1 MGRRSKTLVV
11 LATLIGTFLAALD
24 ATVVGTAM
32 PTIIGELGGLPL
44 YPWAF
49 ASYLLAATVTGP
61 VFGKLSDTYGRKP
74 VYLVGIFLFLLGS
87 ALAGASQS
95 MAALIAFRTLQGL
108 GAGAV
113 QPVAI
118 TIVGD
123 IFELEAR
130 ARIQGLFG
138 AVWGISAILGP
149 AVGGLLTDLVSWRW
163 VFYLNIPFG
172 LAAAVLLALTLTE
185 SFERRRRKV
194 DYLGTALLTGGL
206 VAVLLALL
214 GEPGITAGG
223 VAMFVGGV
231 AMLALFVFVEGRAE
245 DPIVPPDMFRDRILS
260 VSAFG
265 NLALGGVLL
274 GVSVYVPLFVQGSL
288 GGTALTAGAAVASL
302 SIGWPVGSFVGGRM
316 LLRTGYRATLLL
328 GSAPAIDP
336 MPCSAAPAENSPASS
351 LSEKRAATA
360 ALSPP
365 TSVSCRTSSPPLS
378 TSLKSGGCGRSSSAS
393 SRPGSAMLG
402 LAGDEVGRCAP
413 REEGRGGHAGDA
425 EDEQDPEGR
434 GERGGEGAGELLVS
448 RFGDAG
454 ADGRLQYGVGVRE
467 QTSQRR
473 VPLRH
478 APYGGPVAVAEG
490 GVEQRAHHGD
500 PERAPHR
507 PEEHDGGGRHPA
519 PPPGHGVLDAHEV
532 ARAREAET

>member
-1 MGRRSKTLVV
+1 MGLSKRRKTLVV

-32 PTIIGELGGLPL
+32 PTIIGELGGLSL

-74 VYLVGIFLFLLGS
+74 VYLAGIFLFLLGS
-87 ALAGASQS
+87 VLAGTAGS
-95 MAALIAFRTLQGL
+95 MTALIVFRTLQGL

-118 TIVGD
+118 TIIGD

-163 VFYLNIPFG
+163 VFYINVPFG

-185 SFERRRRKV
+185 SFERHERKV

-214 GEPGITAGG
+214 GGGMSAGIVALFFGG
-223 VAMFVGGV
+223 V
-231 AMLALFVFVEGRAE
+231 LALVLFVFVEGRAE
-245 DPIVPPDMFRDRILS
+245 DPVIPPDLFRDRILS

-265 NLALGGVLL
+265 NLAMGGVLL

-288 GGTALTAGAAVASL
+288 GGTALTAGAVVASL

-316 LLRTGYRATLLL
+316 LLKTGYRATLLL
-328 GSAPAIDP
+328 GSSLVAVGSALCVPMDRGTSLAYVVLAVVTIGLGLGFSSTSYLVSVQNAVPWRRRGVATSSVVFFRTVGGSLGVAAMGALLNASLGDRYRAAVARVAGDDAALGRLLSDPNALLQPAVRSRIPEAAYSELSGALAAALAPAFWVLLVFGV
-336 MPCSAAPAENSPASS
+336 CSVAA
-351 LSEKRAATA
+351 AAFFPRGA
-360 ALSPP
+360 
-365 TSVSCRTSSPPLS
+365 
-378 TSLKSGGCGRSSSAS
+378 
-393 SRPGSAMLG
+393 
-402 LAGDEVGRCAP
+402 AGD
-413 REEGRGGHAGDA
+413 
-425 EDEQDPEGR
+425 
-434 GERGGEGAGELLVS
+434 LV
-448 RFGDAG
+448 
-454 ADGRLQYGVGVRE
+454 
-467 QTSQRR
+467 
-473 VPLRH
+473 
-478 APYGGPVAVAEG
+478 
-490 GVEQRAHHGD
+490 RA
-500 PERAPHR
+500 
-507 PEEHDGGGRHPA
+507 
-519 PPPGHGVLDAHEV
+519 
-532 ARAREAET
+532 EAEHG

>member
-1 MGRRSKTLVV
+1 LGFSRRRKTLVV

-74 VYLVGIFLFLLGS
+74 VYLAGILLFLLGS
-87 ALAGASQS
+87 VLAGASQS
-95 MAALIAFRTLQGL
+95 MAALITFRTVQGL

-118 TIVGD
+118 TIIGD
-123 IFELEAR
+123 IFELETR

-138 AVWGISAILGP
+138 AVWGISAVVGP
-149 AVGGLLTDLVSWRW
+149 AVGGLLTDLISWRW

-172 LAAAVLLALTLTE
+172 LVAAVLLALTLTE
-185 SFERRRRKV
+185 SFERRQRKV

-214 GEPGITAGG
+214 GEPGVTATG
-223 VAMFVGGV
+223 VALFGGGV

-288 GGTALTAGAAVASL
+288 GGTALTAGAVVASL

-316 LLRTGYRATLLL
+316 LLKTGYRATLLL
-328 GSAPAIDP
+328 GSVLVASGAALCVPMDRATSLTYVVVAVVVIGLGLGFSSTSYLVSVQNAVPWRRRGVATSSVVFFRTVGGSLGVAVMGALLNASLGDRYGAAVGRVAEGDAALERLLSDPNALLQPAVRSRIP
-336 MPCSAAPAENSPASS
+336 EPAYAELAGA
-351 LSEKRAATA
+351 LSA
-360 ALSPP
+360 ALSPAFW
-365 TSVSCRTSSPPLS
+365 V
-378 TSLKSGGCGRSSSAS
+378 
-393 SRPGSAMLG
+393 
-402 LAGDEVGRCAP
+402 
-413 REEGRGGHAGDA
+413 
-425 EDEQDPEGR
+425 
-434 GERGGEGAGELLVS
+434 LLV
-448 RFGDAG
+448 F
-454 ADGRLQYGVGVRE
+454 GVGSV
-467 QTSQRR
+467 
-473 VPLRH
+473 
-478 APYGGPVAVAEG
+478 VAAAFFPRGAAADLVTT
-490 GVEQRAHHGD
+490 
-500 PERAPHR
+500 
-507 PEEHDGGGRHPA
+507 
-519 PPPGHGVLDAHEV
+519 
-532 ARAREAET
+532 EAEHG

>member
-1 MGRRSKTLVV
+1 MGLSRRRKTLVV

-74 VYLVGIFLFLLGS
+74 VYLAGIFLFLLGS
-87 ALAGASQS
+87 VLAGASQS

-123 IFELEAR
+123 IFELETR

-138 AVWGISAILGP
+138 AVWGISAVAGP
-149 AVGGLLTDLVSWRW
+149 AVGGFLTDFVSWRW
-163 VFYLNIPFG
+163 VFYLNLPFG
-172 LAAAVLLALTLTE
+172 IVAAVLLALTLSE
-185 SFERRRRKV
+185 SFERRRRREV

-214 GEPGITAGG
+214 GGAEPGITAGS
-223 VAMFVGGV
+223 VALFGAGA

-260 VSAFG
+260 VSALG

-288 GGTALTAGAAVASL
+288 GGTALTAGAVVASL

-316 LLRTGYRATLLL
+316 LLKIGYRATLLL
-328 GSAPAIDP
+328 GSVLVASGSALCVPMDRGTSLPYVVVAVVVIGLGLGFSSTSYLVSVQNAVPWRRRGVATSSVVFFRTVGGSLGVAI
-336 MPCSAAPAENSPASS
+336 MGALLNAS
-351 LSEKRAATA
+351 LGERYRAAVGRIAEGDAALGRLLSDPNAILQPAVRARVPEAAYSELAGALSA
-360 ALSPP
+360 ALSPAFW
-365 TSVSCRTSSPPLS
+365 V
-378 TSLKSGGCGRSSSAS
+378 
-393 SRPGSAMLG
+393 
-402 LAGDEVGRCAP
+402 
-413 REEGRGGHAGDA
+413 
-425 EDEQDPEGR
+425 
-434 GERGGEGAGELLVS
+434 LLV
-448 RFGDAG
+448 FG
-454 ADGRLQYGVGVRE
+454 
-467 QTSQRR
+467 
-473 VPLRH
+473 
-478 APYGGPVAVAEG
+478 VASVA
-490 GVEQRAHHGD
+490 A
-500 PERAPHR
+500 A
-507 PEEHDGGGRHPA
+507 A
-519 PPPGHGVLDAHEV
+519 FFPPGAAADLVT
-532 ARAREAET
+532 REAEHG

>member
-1 MGRRSKTLVV
+1 VV

-74 VYLVGIFLFLLGS
+74 VYLAGIFLFLLGS
-87 ALAGASQS
+87 VLAGASQS
-95 MAALIAFRTLQGL
+95 MAALIAFRTVQGL

-118 TIVGD
+118 TIIGD
-123 IFELEAR
+123 IFELETR

-138 AVWGISAILGP
+138 AVWGVSAVFVGP

-172 LAAAVLLALTLTE
+172 LVAAVLLALTLTE
-185 SFERRRRKV
+185 SFERRQRKV

-214 GEPGITAGG
+214 GEPGVTAMG
-223 VAMFVGGV
+223 VALFGGGV
-231 AMLALFVFVEGRAE
+231 AMLALFAFVEGRAE

-288 GGTALTAGAAVASL
+288 GGTALTAGAVVASL

-316 LLRTGYRATLLL
+316 LLKTGYRATLLL
-328 GSAPAIDP
+328 GSALVASGAALCVPMDRGTSLAYVVVAVVVIGLGLGFSSTSYLVSVQNAVPWRRRGVATSSVVFFRTVGGSLGVAVMGALLNASLGERYAAAVGRVAEGDAALERLLSDPNALLQPAVRARIP
-336 MPCSAAPAENSPASS
+336 EAAYAELAGA
-351 LSEKRAATA
+351 LSA
-360 ALSPP
+360 ALSPAFW
-365 TSVSCRTSSPPLS
+365 V
-378 TSLKSGGCGRSSSAS
+378 
-393 SRPGSAMLG
+393 
-402 LAGDEVGRCAP
+402 
-413 REEGRGGHAGDA
+413 
-425 EDEQDPEGR
+425 
-434 GERGGEGAGELLVS
+434 LLV
-448 RFGDAG
+448 F
-454 ADGRLQYGVGVRE
+454 GVGSVVAAAFFPRGAAADLV
-467 QTSQRR
+467 TS
-473 VPLRH
+473 
-478 APYGGPVAVAEG
+478 
-490 GVEQRAHHGD
+490 
-500 PERAPHR
+500 
-507 PEEHDGGGRHPA
+507 
-519 PPPGHGVLDAHEV
+519 
-532 ARAREAET
+532 EAEHG

>member
-1 MGRRSKTLVV
+1 MGMGRRRKTLVV

-74 VYLVGIFLFLLGS
+74 VYLAGIFLFLLGS
-87 ALAGASQS
+87 VLAGASQS

-138 AVWGISAILGP
+138 AVWGTSAIVGP
-149 AVGGLLTDLVSWRW
+149 AVGGLLTDLASWRW
-163 VFYLNIPFG
+163 VFYVNVPFG

-185 SFERRRRKV
+185 SFERRERKV
-194 DYLGTALLTGGL
+194 DYIGTALLTGGL
-206 VAVLLALL
+206 VSVLVSLL
-214 GEPGITAGG
+214 GEPGVTAGDL
-223 VAMFVGGV
+223 ALFGGGA

-245 DPIVPPDMFRDRILS
+245 DPIVPPDLFRDRILS

-274 GVSVYVPLFVQGSL
+274 GVSVYVPLFVQGAL

-302 SIGWPVGSFVGGRM
+302 SIGWPVGSFIGGRM

-328 GSAPAIDP
+328 GSLLVAVGSALCVP
-336 MPCSAAPAENSPASS
+336 MDRGTSLAYVVVAVVVIGLGLGFSSTSYLVSVQNAVPWRRRGVATSSVVFFRTVGGSVGVAVMGALLNAS
-351 LSEKRAATA
+351 LGDRYRAAVGRVAGGDEALARLLSDPNAILQPAVRDRVPEAAYGELAGALSA
-360 ALSPP
+360 ALSPAFW
-365 TSVSCRTSSPPLS
+365 V
-378 TSLKSGGCGRSSSAS
+378 
-393 SRPGSAMLG
+393 
-402 LAGDEVGRCAP
+402 
-413 REEGRGGHAGDA
+413 
-425 EDEQDPEGR
+425 
-434 GERGGEGAGELLVS
+434 LLV
-448 RFGDAG
+448 FG
-454 ADGRLQYGVGVRE
+454 
-467 QTSQRR
+467 
-473 VPLRH
+473 
-478 APYGGPVAVAEG
+478 VASVVA
-490 GVEQRAHHGD
+490 A
-500 PERAPHR
+500 AFF
-507 PEEHDGGGRHPA
+507 
-519 PPPGHGVLDAHEV
+519 PPGAAADLVTSEPEHG
-532 ARAREAET
+532 

>member
-1 MGRRSKTLVV
+1 LGFSRRRKTLVV

-74 VYLVGIFLFLLGS
+74 VYLAGILLFLLGS
-87 ALAGASQS
+87 VLAGASQS
-95 MAALIAFRTLQGL
+95 MAALITFRTVQGL

-118 TIVGD
+118 TIIGD
-123 IFELEAR
+123 IFELETR

-138 AVWGISAILGP
+138 AVWGISAVVGP
-149 AVGGLLTDLVSWRW
+149 AVGGLLTDLISWRW

-172 LAAAVLLALTLTE
+172 LVAAVLLALTLTE
-185 SFERRRRKV
+185 SFERRQRKV

-214 GEPGITAGG
+214 GEPGVTATG
-223 VAMFVGGV
+223 VALFVGGV
-231 AMLALFVFVEGRAE
+231 AMLTLFAFVEGRAE

-288 GGTALTAGAAVASL
+288 GGTALTAGAVVASL
-302 SIGWPVGSFVGGRM
+302 SIGWPVGSFAGGRM
-316 LLRTGYRATLLL
+316 LLKTGYRATLLL
-328 GSAPAIDP
+328 GSVLVASGAALCVPMDRATSLTYAVVAVVVIGLGLGFSSTSYLVSVQNAVPWRRRGVATSSVVFFRTVGGSLGVAVMGALLNASLGDRYGAAVGRVAEGDAALERLLSDPNALLQPAVRSRIP
-336 MPCSAAPAENSPASS
+336 EPAYAELAGA
-351 LSEKRAATA
+351 LSA
-360 ALSPP
+360 ALSPAFW
-365 TSVSCRTSSPPLS
+365 V
-378 TSLKSGGCGRSSSAS
+378 
-393 SRPGSAMLG
+393 
-402 LAGDEVGRCAP
+402 
-413 REEGRGGHAGDA
+413 
-425 EDEQDPEGR
+425 
-434 GERGGEGAGELLVS
+434 LLV
-448 RFGDAG
+448 FGLGSVVAAAFFPRG
-454 ADGRLQYGVGVRE
+454 AAADLV
-467 QTSQRR
+467 TS
-473 VPLRH
+473 
-478 APYGGPVAVAEG
+478 
-490 GVEQRAHHGD
+490 
-500 PERAPHR
+500 
-507 PEEHDGGGRHPA
+507 
-519 PPPGHGVLDAHEV
+519 
-532 ARAREAET
+532 EAEHG

>member
-1 MGRRSKTLVV
+1 MV

-74 VYLVGIFLFLLGS
+74 VYLAGIFLFLLGS
-87 ALAGASQS
+87 VLAGASQS
-95 MAALIAFRTLQGL
+95 MASLIAFRTLQGL

-138 AVWGISAILGP
+138 AVWGISAVIGP

-172 LAAAVLLALTLTE
+172 LVAAVLLALTLSE
-185 SFERRRRKV
+185 SLERRRRRKV

-214 GEPGITAGG
+214 GGAEPGITAGSIALFG
-223 VAMFVGGV
+223 GGV
-231 AMLALFVFVEGRAE
+231 SMLALFVFVEGRAE
-245 DPIVPPDMFRDRILS
+245 DPIVPPGMFRDRILS

-288 GGTALTAGAAVASL
+288 GGTALTAGAVVASL

-316 LLRTGYRATLLL
+316 LLKTGYRATLLL
-328 GSAPAIDP
+328 GSVLVASGSALCVP
-336 MPCSAAPAENSPASS
+336 MDRQTSLPYVVVAVVVIGLGLGFSSTSYLVSVQNAVPWRRRGVATSSVVFFRTVGGLLGVAVMGALLNAS
-351 LSEKRAATA
+351 LGERYRAAVGRVAEGDAALARLLSDPNAILQPAVRARVPEAAYSELAGALAA
-360 ALSPP
+360 ALSPAFW
-365 TSVSCRTSSPPLS
+365 V
-378 TSLKSGGCGRSSSAS
+378 
-393 SRPGSAMLG
+393 
-402 LAGDEVGRCAP
+402 
-413 REEGRGGHAGDA
+413 
-425 EDEQDPEGR
+425 
-434 GERGGEGAGELLVS
+434 LLV
-448 RFGDAG
+448 FGVASG
-454 ADGRLQYGVGVRE
+454 AAAALF
-467 QTSQRR
+467 
-473 VPLRH
+473 
-478 APYGGPVAVAEG
+478 
-490 GVEQRAHHGD
+490 
-500 PERAPHR
+500 
-507 PEEHDGGGRHPA
+507 
-519 PPPGHGVLDAHEV
+519 PPGAAADLVT
-532 ARAREAET
+532 REAEHG

>member
-1 MGRRSKTLVV
+1 MGRRRKTLVV

-74 VYLVGIFLFLLGS
+74 VYLAGIFLFLLGS
-87 ALAGASQS
+87 VLAGASQS

-138 AVWGISAILGP
+138 AVWGISAIVGP

-214 GEPGITAGG
+214 GGPGITAGD
-223 VAMFVGGV
+223 VAVFGGGV

-245 DPIVPPDMFRDRILS
+245 DPIIPPDMFRDRIIS

-316 LLRTGYRATLLL
+316 LLKTGYRATLLL
-328 GSAPAIDP
+328 GSLLVASGSALCVP
-336 MPCSAAPAENSPASS
+336 MDRGTSLTYVVVAVVVIGLGLGFSSTSYLVSVQNAVPWRRRGVATSSVVFFRTVGGSLGVAVMGALLNAS
-351 LSEKRAATA
+351 LGDRYRAAVGRVAEGDAALARLLSDPNAILQPAVRARVPDAAYAELANALSA
-360 ALSPP
+360 ALSPAFW
-365 TSVSCRTSSPPLS
+365 V
-378 TSLKSGGCGRSSSAS
+378 
-393 SRPGSAMLG
+393 
-402 LAGDEVGRCAP
+402 
-413 REEGRGGHAGDA
+413 
-425 EDEQDPEGR
+425 
-434 GERGGEGAGELLVS
+434 LLV
-448 RFGDAG
+448 FGVSSVAAAAFFPHG
-454 ADGRLQYGVGVRE
+454 AAADLV
-467 QTSQRR
+467 TSE
-473 VPLRH
+473 P
-478 APYGGPVAVAEG
+478 E
-490 GVEQRAHHGD
+490 HG
-500 PERAPHR
+500 
-507 PEEHDGGGRHPA
+507 
-519 PPPGHGVLDAHEV
+519 
-532 ARAREAET
+532 